1 MPSNAPD
8 LNFGPS
14 ERYLPGK
21 KLVEGDVLTINILSI
36 EKDEVDTDF
45 GSKLEFHINVL
56 SSSTD
61 VVSPGKYTWRTI
73 AAAPRKVHEYWLGY
87 YNSQDAGQ
95 LLKDFSHWVWELTV
109 VENGVRMETLNS
121 GSSQS
126 EDTTKHGTPAP
137 GNTTAGV
144 GEPDE
149 PPRD

>member
-1 MPSNAPD
+1 MTSDIPD

-21 KLVEGDVLTINILSI
+21 KLLEGDVLTINILSI

-45 GSKLEFHINVL
+45 GSKLEFNINVL

-61 VVSPGKYTWRTI
+61 VVSPGKYTWRTV

-109 VENGVRMETLNS
+109 MENGVSLKTLNS
-121 GSSQS
+121 GSNQNAS
-126 EDTTKHGTPAP
+126 TTTHGTPAP
-137 GNTTAGV
+137 GNTTAGD
-144 GEPDE
+144 GK
-149 PPRD
+149 

>member
-14 ERYLPGK
+14 QRYLPGK

-45 GSKLEFHINVL
+45 GSKLEFNINVL

-95 LLKDFSHWVWELTV
+95 LLKDFSHWVWKLTV
-109 VENGVRMETLNS
+109 VENGVSLKTLNS
-121 GSSQS
+121 DSNQS
-126 EDTTKHGTPAP
+126 ESITTHGTPAP
-137 GNTTAGV
+137 GNTTAGA
-144 GEPDE
+144 GE
-149 PPRD
+149 

>member
-14 ERYLPGK
+14 QRYLPGK
-21 KLVEGDVLTINILSI
+21 KLLEGDVLTINILSI

-45 GSKLEFHINVL
+45 GSKLEFNINVL

-61 VVSPGKYTWRTI
+61 AVLPGKYTWRTI

-95 LLKDFSHWVWELTV
+95 LLKDFSHWVWKLTV
-109 VENGVRMETLNS
+109 VENGVSLKTLNS
-121 GSSQS
+121 NSDQS
-126 EDTTKHGTPAP
+126 ESTTTHGIPAP
-137 GNTTAGV
+137 GNSRAGA
-144 GEPDE
+144 GE
-149 PPRD
+149 

>member
-21 KLVEGDVLTINILSI
+21 KLVEGDVLKINILDF
-36 EKDEVDTDF
+36 EPEEVDTDF

-61 VVSPGKYTWRTI
+61 VVSPGKYTWRTV
-73 AAAPRKVHEYWLGY
+73 AAAARKAHAW
-87 YNSQDAGQ
+87 
-95 LLKDFSHWVWELTV
+95 LKDTDAEKIGWPHWVWQLTV
-109 VENGVRMETLNS
+109 MENGVSLKTLNS
-121 GSSQS
+121 GPDPS

-137 GNTTAGV
+137 GNTTAGAGDHV
-144 GEPDE
+144 L
-149 PPRD
+149 

>member
-1 MPSNAPD
+1 MPSDTPD

-56 SSSTD
+56 SSSTEA
-61 VVSPGKYTWRTI
+61 VSPGKYTWRTV

-95 LLKDFSHWVWELTV
+95 LLKDFSHWVWKLTV
-109 VENGVRMETLNS
+109 VENGVSLKTLNS
-121 GSSQS
+121 DSVQS
-126 EDTTKHGTPAP
+126 EGTSKDGIHVP
-137 GNTTAGV
+137 GNTAPGD
-144 GEPDE
+144 GE
-149 PPRD
+149 